1 MGRRINL
8 SRGREYDEAITI
20 FSPEG
25 RIYQV
30 EYALELVK
38 RGAPVSGVAVKE
50 GVVLAAVEILSSA
63 LEDPRFSKKLFELDT
78 HIATVIAGLSPDAR
92 VLVREARLACQGH
105 RMTYDEPIS
114 VEGLVSNVGE
124 LLQQYTQNGGIRPF
138 GVSMI
143 VAGIDA
149 TGPRLITT
157 DPSGSYRGFKAA
169 ALGMNTE
176 KGRELLEKK
185 YKSEMD
191 LEEATALAIETVKT
205 AYSNGLK
212 PDNIHCA
219 VIPVE
224 TKQFRRL
231 SHEDIQKY
239 F

>member
-1 MGRRINL
+1 L

-38 RGAPVSGVAVKE
+38 RGAPVAGVAVKE
-50 GVVLAAVEILSSA
+50 GVVLTAVEILTSA

-78 HIATVIAGLSPDAR
+78 HMATVIAGLSPDAR

-143 VAGIDA
+143 VAGIDT

-157 DPSGSYRGFKAA
+157 DPSGSYRGFRAA

-185 YKSEMD
+185 YRADMTLD
-191 LEEATALAIETVKT
+191 EATSLAIETVKQ
-205 AYSNGLK
+205 AYANGLK
-212 PDNIHCA
+212 PENIHVA
-219 VIPVE
+219 VIPTE
-224 TKQFRRL
+224 SRLYRRL
-231 SHEDIQKY
+231 SSEEILKY

>member
-1 MGRRINL
+1 M
-8 SRGREYDEAITI
+8 
-20 FSPEG
+20 
-25 RIYQV
+25 
-30 EYALELVK
+30 K
-38 RGAPVSGVAVKE
+38 RGAPVAGVAVKE
-50 GVVLAAVEILSSA
+50 GVVLTAVEILTSA

-114 VEGLVSNVGE
+114 VEGLVSSVGE

-143 VAGIDA
+143 VAGIDT

-185 YKSEMD
+185 YRADMTLD
-191 LEEATALAIETVKT
+191 EATSLAIETVKQ
-205 AYSNGLK
+205 AYANGLK
-212 PDNIHCA
+212 PENIHVA
-219 VIPVE
+219 VIPTE
-224 TKQFRRL
+224 SQLYRRL
-231 SHEDIQKY
+231 SNEDILKY

>member
-1 MGRRINL
+1 L

-38 RGAPVSGVAVKE
+38 RGAPVAGVAVKE
-50 GVVLAAVEILSSA
+50 GVVLTAVEILTSA

-78 HIATVIAGLSPDAR
+78 HMATVIAGLSPDAR

-143 VAGIDA
+143 VAGIDT

-185 YKSEMD
+185 YRADMTLD
-191 LEEATALAIETVKT
+191 EATSLAIETVKT
-205 AYSNGLK
+205 AYANGLK
-212 PDNIHCA
+212 PENIHVA
-219 VIPVE
+219 VIPTE
-224 TKQFRRL
+224 SQLYRRL
-231 SHEDIQKY
+231 SNEEILKY

>member
-1 MGRRINL
+1 M

-38 RGAPVSGVAVKE
+38 RGAPVAGVAVKE
-50 GVVLAAVEILSSA
+50 GVVLTAVEILTSA

-78 HIATVIAGLSPDAR
+78 HMATVIAGLSPDAR

-143 VAGIDA
+143 VAGIDT

-185 YKSEMD
+185 YRADMTLD
-191 LEEATALAIETVKT
+191 EATLLAIETVKQ
-205 AYSNGLK
+205 AYANGLK
-212 PDNIHCA
+212 PENIHVA
-219 VIPVE
+219 VIPTE
-224 TKQFRRL
+224 SQLYRRL
-231 SHEDIQKY
+231 SNEEILKY

>member
-1 MGRRINL
+1 M

-38 RGAPVSGVAVKE
+38 RGAPVAGVAVKE
-50 GVVLAAVEILSSA
+50 GVVLTAVEILTSA

-78 HIATVIAGLSPDAR
+78 HLATVIAGLSPDAR

-114 VEGLVSNVGE
+114 VEGLVSSVGE

-143 VAGIDA
+143 VAGIDV

-169 ALGMNTE
+169 ALGMNAE

-185 YKSEMD
+185 YRADMT
-191 LEEATALAIETVKT
+191 LEEATSLAIETAKQ
-205 AYSNGLK
+205 AYANGLK
-212 PDNIHCA
+212 AENIHVA
-219 VIPVE
+219 VIPTE
-224 TKQFRRL
+224 TNQYRRL
-231 SHEDIQKY
+231 SNEEILKY

>member
-1 MGRRINL
+1 M
-8 SRGREYDEAITI
+8 
-20 FSPEG
+20 
-25 RIYQV
+25 
-30 EYALELVK
+30 K
-38 RGAPVSGVAVKE
+38 RGAPVAGVAVKE
-50 GVVLAAVEILSSA
+50 GVVLTAVEILTSA

-78 HIATVIAGLSPDAR
+78 HMATVIAGLSPDAR

-143 VAGIDA
+143 VAGIDT

-185 YKSEMD
+185 YRADMTLD
-191 LEEATALAIETVKT
+191 EATSLAIETVKT
-205 AYSNGLK
+205 AYANGLK
-212 PDNIHCA
+212 PENIHVA
-219 VIPVE
+219 VIPTE
-224 TKQFRRL
+224 SQLYRRL
-231 SHEDIQKY
+231 SNEEILKY

>member
-1 MGRRINL
+1 L

-38 RGAPVSGVAVKE
+38 RGAPVAGVAVKE
-50 GVVLAAVEILSSA
+50 GVVLTAVEILTSA

-78 HIATVIAGLSPDAR
+78 HLATVIAGLSPDAR

-114 VEGLVSNVGE
+114 VEGLVSSVGE

-143 VAGIDA
+143 VAGIDV

-185 YKSEMD
+185 YRADMT
-191 LEEATALAIETVKT
+191 LEEATSLAIETVKQ
-205 AYSNGLK
+205 AYANGLK
-212 PDNIHCA
+212 AENIHVA
-219 VIPVE
+219 VIPTE
-224 TKQFRRL
+224 TSQYRRL
-231 SHEDIQKY
+231 SSEEILKY

>member
-1 MGRRINL
+1 M

-38 RGAPVSGVAVKE
+38 RGAPVAGVAVKE
-50 GVVLAAVEILSSA
+50 GVVLTTVEILTSA
-63 LEDPRFSKKLFELDT
+63 LEDPRFSKKLFELDN
-78 HIATVIAGLSPDAR
+78 HLATVIAGLSPDAR

-105 RMTYDEPIS
+105 RMTYDEPIG
-114 VEGLVSNVGE
+114 VEGLVSSVGE

-143 VAGIDA
+143 VAGIDV

-185 YKSEMD
+185 YRADMT
-191 LEEATALAIETVKT
+191 LEEATSLAIETVKQ
-205 AYSNGLK
+205 AYANGLK
-212 PDNIHCA
+212 PENIHCA
-219 VIPVE
+219 VIPTE

-231 SHEDIQKY
+231 SNEEILKY

>member
-1 MGRRINL
+1 M

-38 RGAPVSGVAVKE
+38 RGAPVAGVAVKE
-50 GVVLAAVEILSSA
+50 GVVLTAVEILTSA

-78 HIATVIAGLSPDAR
+78 HMATVIAGLSPDAR

-143 VAGIDA
+143 VAGIDT

-185 YKSEMD
+185 YRADMTLD
-191 LEEATALAIETVKT
+191 EATSLAIETVKT
-205 AYSNGLK
+205 AYANGLK
-212 PDNIHCA
+212 PENIHVA
-219 VIPVE
+219 VIPTE
-224 TKQFRRL
+224 SQLYRRL
-231 SHEDIQKY
+231 SNEEILKY